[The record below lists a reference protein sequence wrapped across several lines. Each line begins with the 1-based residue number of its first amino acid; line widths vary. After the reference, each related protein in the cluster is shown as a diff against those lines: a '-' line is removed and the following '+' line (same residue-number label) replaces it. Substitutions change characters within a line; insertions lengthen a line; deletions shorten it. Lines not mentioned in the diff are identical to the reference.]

1 MPDYAFDLPLDV
13 LGLGVGANIV
23 VAKTSC
29 QTGHVP
35 RGHAVKEK
43 GVSSHKIS
51 LALCYSRV
59 FPCARRTIFL
69 IFCGGEKAEYLYNL
83 LSYAMRRRED
93 MSVIHQG
100 SAAELS
106 SAVEESDNPRPLV
119 ELRVVTTNDSLVV

>member
-23 VAKTSC
+23 IAKTSG
-29 QTGHVP
+29 QTSHVP

-59 FPCARRTIFL
+59 FPCARRIIFL
-69 IFCGGEKAEYLYNL
+69 IFCGREKAEYFNL